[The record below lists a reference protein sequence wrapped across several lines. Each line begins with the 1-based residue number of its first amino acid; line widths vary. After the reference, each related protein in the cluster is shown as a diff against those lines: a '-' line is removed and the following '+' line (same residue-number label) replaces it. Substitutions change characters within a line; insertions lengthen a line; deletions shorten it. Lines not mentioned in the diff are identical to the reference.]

1 MIHFLPEPD
10 AVEALPSESAA
21 RLTGLSHALA
31 AVQTL
36 GGHSP
41 EGSDHAA
48 IAAAWPPADD
58 SRHALFETLS
68 ARAVAGSVAGLEAIA
83 ALRDAGL
90 EANRAAIDTLTHSIR
105 AEIDRLGL
113 LLSL

>member
-10 AVEALPSESAA
+10 TSDVLPSESAA
-21 RLTGLSHALA
+21 RLSGLGHALA
-31 AVQTL
+31 AVQAL
-36 GGHSP
+36 GGTAP
-41 EGSDHAA
+41 DGADHAA
-48 IAAAWPPADD
+48 IAAAWPAAGD
-58 SRHALFETLS
+58 SRHDLFETLS

-105 AEIDRLGL
+105 GEIDRLGL

>member
-1 MIHFLPEPD
+1 L
-10 AVEALPSESAA
+10 AV
-21 RLTGLSHALA
+21 
-31 AVQTL
+31 VQAL
-36 GGHSP
+36 GGTGGAGP
-41 EGSDHAA
+41 DQAA
-48 IAAAWPPADD
+48 IAAAWPAADD
-58 SRHALFETLS
+58 ARHGLFETLS

-83 ALRDAGL
+83 ALRDAGI